1 MHLAMFDTNNQ
12 NEIRSERDQV
22 QIFLGL
28 NGPRIGTALDRPSR
42 ILVHGDPGLDRLRDV
57 LDRPC
62 TRPST
67 DLVSVILGRNVKV
80 SAEVIST
87 LYRYIKS
94 TRHL

>member
-12 NEIRSERDQV
+12 NEIRSGRDQA

-28 NGPRIGTALDRPSR
+28 NGPRIGTALDRPPG

-62 TRPST
+62 S